1 MKIILYPPVDEV
13 RLAKIR
19 NAAESVP
26 LVNCQSEKEA
36 AREIVDATG
45 FIGKITPQ
53 LLEQAEQLKW
63 VQSPTASLE
72 HYVFPELVEHPCKL
86 SNMRGL
92 FYDVI
97 ADHVFGYILCI
108 ARNLH
113 IYLRQQSEQIWNPI
127 GTAPDQD
134 TLASAV
140 GTESEIDR
148 RHMHLSDCT
157 IGVVGVGSIGAEICK
172 RAKAFGM
179 TVLGVD
185 PIVKSVPGILEDVW
199 SLEGLDDLL
208 AESDFVAIA
217 APQTPA
223 TIKMFRTE
231 QFQKMKPSAWVINIG
246 RGMIIDLAD
255 LTEALQSNEI
265 AGAAL
270 DVFEIEPL
278 PSGHPLWSMENVII
292 TPHVAA
298 ASTHVPQRHLETLL
312 ENVRRHVAGELPA
325 TLVDKKNWF

>member
-26 LVNCQSEKEA
+26 LVNCQSEEEA

-53 LLEQAEQLKW
+53 LLEHAEQLIW

-72 HYVFPELVEHPCKL
+72 HYVFPELIEHPCKL

-113 IYLRQQSEQIWNPI
+113 IYLRQQREQLWNPI
-127 GTAPDQD
+127 GTAPGQN

-185 PIVKSVPGILEDVW
+185 PIVKSVPGILEDVR
-199 SLEGLDDLL
+199 SLEGLDELL
-208 AESDFVAIA
+208 AESDFVVIA

-223 TIKMFRTE
+223 TIKMFRRE

-278 PSGHPLWSMENVII
+278 PSGHPMWGMENVII